1 MTVENEN
8 VENEAAEPKYAISET
23 AAEELGRSL
32 PLLAYS
38 RQSWMRKQ
46 EMELEE
52 AITAG
57 DFGEFMANIADHCSQ
72 QPDYLPP
79 DTPMQEAIFRY
90 LLARRNEPATAA
102 EISAELSDKW
112 SATQFQR
119 DTSPRVIRRLLDSA
133 RDYYCIERVAE

>member
-1 MTVENEN
+1 MTVENET
-8 VENEAAEPKYAISET
+8 VENQTAEPKYAISEA

-46 EMELEE
+46 DTAIED
-52 AITAG
+52 AITADWR
-57 DFGEFMANIADHCSQ
+57 DFAEGIADHCSQ

-90 LLARRNEPATAA
+90 LLARVDKPATAQ
-102 EISAELSDKW
+102 EISEELSAKW

-133 RDYYCIERVAE
+133 RDYYCIERVEE

>member
-1 MTVENEN
+1 MTAENETA
-8 VENEAAEPKYAISET
+8 ENAAAEPKYAISEA

-46 EMELEE
+46 EMEVEE
-52 AITAG
+52 AIADDDWRG
-57 DFGEFMANIADHCSQ
+57 LMESIADHCSQ

-79 DTPMQEAIFRY
+79 DTPMQEAIFRF
-90 LLARRNEPATAA
+90 LLARRNEPATAE
-102 EISAELSDKW
+102 EISADLSEKW
-112 SATQFQR
+112 SETQFQR

-133 RDYYCIERVAE
+133 RDYYCIERVGE